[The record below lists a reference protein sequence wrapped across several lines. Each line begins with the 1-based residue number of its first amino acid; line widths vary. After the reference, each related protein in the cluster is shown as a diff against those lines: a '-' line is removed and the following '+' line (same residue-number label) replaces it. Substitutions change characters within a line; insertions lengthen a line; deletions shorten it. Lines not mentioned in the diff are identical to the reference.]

1 METIKITEVIHSQN
15 AILHSFGMKVFEVA
29 KRYLAVRKPV
39 VLDFTGIQ
47 NVTTAFLHAS
57 IGNIVATV
65 GSDSM
70 LEYRGIS
77 EEWNQK
83 IQQSIDSALHPEKN
97 KIIDQEINNLFS

>member
-47 NVTTAFLHAS
+47 NVTTAFHA
-57 IGNIVATV
+57 
-65 GSDSM
+65 
-70 LEYRGIS
+70 
-77 EEWNQK
+77 
-83 IQQSIDSALHPEKN
+83 
-97 KIIDQEINNLFS
+97 